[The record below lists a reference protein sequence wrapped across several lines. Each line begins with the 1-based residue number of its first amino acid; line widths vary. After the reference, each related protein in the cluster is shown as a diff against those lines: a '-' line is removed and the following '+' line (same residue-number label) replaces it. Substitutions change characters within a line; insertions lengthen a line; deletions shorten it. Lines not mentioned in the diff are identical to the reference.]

1 MTRATRVLTLCGL
14 LTAASS
20 APVSASWHFA
30 PFVGFSFLGDTSM
43 FDPDD
48 AVRQRH
54 WNLGGA
60 VTFVGGWPVALE
72 TIFLYVPG
80 LFERGESETITNS
93 RSVALMG
100 NVVLTTPRVW
110 NEYGLRPFVSG
121 GVGLLHASSTDIFDL
136 LPVRENLLGFNVGGG
151 AVGFLTD
158 RVGLRFDLRYY
169 SNLRRSEEPSLVP
182 PTIGRV
188 RLHYW
193 TSTAGVVFRY

>member
-1 MTRATRVLTLCGL
+1 MIRASKVLALCGL

-30 PFVGFSFLGDTSM
+30 PFVGMTFLGDTSIV
-43 FDPDD
+43 DLDD

-72 TIFLYVPG
+72 AIFVYVPG
-80 LFERGESETITNS
+80 LFERGESQTITAS
-93 RSVALMG
+93 RSIALMG

-121 GVGLLHASSTDIFDL
+121 GLGLLHAAHNDPA
-136 LPVRENLLGFNVGGG
+136 LPVRANLLAYNVGGG

-193 TSTAGVVFRY
+193 TGTVGVVFRY